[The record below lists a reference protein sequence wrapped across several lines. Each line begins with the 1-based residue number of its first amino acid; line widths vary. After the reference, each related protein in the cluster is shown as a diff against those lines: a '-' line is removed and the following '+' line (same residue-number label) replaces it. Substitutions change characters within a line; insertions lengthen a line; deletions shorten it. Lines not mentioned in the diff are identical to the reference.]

1 MTSLLMRQ
9 FTTVVAV
16 SFFHN
21 ESIKNETPGRPSVM
35 QDIFEHMCLWLEDES
50 ELYTLEELQMKML
63 EYSGNNDVYS
73 TKRIKQ
79 KLIER
84 YNNYVFLRKWKKKR
98 CMF

>member
-1 MTSLLMRQ
+1 MKLQ
-9 FTTVVAV
+9 GVQ
-16 SFFHN
+16 
-21 ESIKNETPGRPSVM
+21 PSCK
-35 QDIFEHMCLWLEDES
+35 IFSERMCLWLEDES

-84 YNNYVFLRKWKKKR
+84 YNNYVFFAEVEEKTLYVLKIWLIGSSAINGTKR
-98 CMF
+98 GN